1 MVSTALNVIVD
12 SQIVHSWK
20 DDVGGHVG
28 SDVAQLEDDN
38 AQRSQPG
45 W

>member
-1 MVSTALNVIVD
+1 MISTALNVIVD

-20 DDVGGHVG
+20 DGVGGHMG
-28 SDVAQLEDDN
+28 SDVAQLADDN
-38 AQRSQPG
+38 GQGSRPG

>member
-1 MVSTALNVIVD
+1 MVSTAFNVIVD

-20 DDVGGHVG
+20 DGVGGRVDSG
-28 SDVAQLEDDN
+28 VAQLEDGN
-38 AQRSQPG
+38 GQGSQPG